1 MDGSGTRTE
10 AEVPTVL
17 TARVPPTAQTPAAEP
32 GLGELFRKLADDSG
46 MLIRQ
51 EIALAKAEVKESMGK
66 AVSEAVWLP
75 VWGAVAL
82 VGALVLVAFLVVGL
96 GAILDNYWLSALIV
110 GLVFAGG
117 GGLMAMTALKKL
129 KAISLAPDTAL
140 QTLRQD
146 RAWAKSELDGLKR
159 NLTD

>member
-1 MDGSGTRTE
+1 MDGMSTRTQ
-10 AEVPTVL
+10 ADGPTVL
-17 TARVPPTAQTPAAEP
+17 AGRIQPTAQTPAAEP
-32 GLGELFRKLADDSG
+32 ALGDLFRKLADDSG
-46 MLIRQ
+46 TLIRQ
-51 EIALAKAEVKESMGK
+51 EIALAKSELKESVGT
-66 AVSEAVWLP
+66 AVSEAVWVP
-75 VWGAVAL
+75 VWGAIAL

-117 GGLMAMTALKKL
+117 GGLMAMMALRKMKT
-129 KAISLAPDTAL
+129 ISLAPDATI
-140 QTLRQD
+140 QTLKQD